1 MFNTFLT
8 ADWENL
14 VMANYEV
21 DPVVLAPYLPNGVE
35 LDEYEG
41 KAFVSL
47 VGFMFKK
54 TKLFGVPIPF
64 FGSFE
69 EINLRFYV
77 KRKDGNKIKK
87 GVVFINETV
96 PFTLVALLA
105 NNLYK
110 EHYISIP
117 TKHAIAYAAT
127 KKIKYQ
133 WKMKN
138 HWNSIVVESEIQ
150 KNKIEPTSV
159 EEFIFERYFGFTKID
174 KYTTQEY
181 RIRHPKWQVN
191 KILEA
196 DISCDFGNMYGAA
209 FENLSASKPVSV
221 IIAEGSNVA
230 VDWKRDRF

>member
-8 ADWENL
+8 ANWENL

-21 DPVVLAPYLPNGVE
+21 DPVVLTPYLPNGVE
-35 LDEYEG
+35 LDVYDG

-96 PFTLVALLA
+96 PFKLVALLA
-105 NNLYK
+105 NKLYK

-117 TKHAIAYAAT
+117 TKHTIENGT
-127 KKIKYQ
+127 IKKIK
-133 WKMKN
+133 
-138 HWNSIVVESEIQ
+138 
-150 KNKIEPTSV
+150 
-159 EEFIFERYFGFTKID
+159 
-174 KYTTQEY
+174 
-181 RIRHPKWQVN
+181 
-191 KILEA
+191 
-196 DISCDFGNMYGAA
+196 
-209 FENLSASKPVSV
+209 
-221 IIAEGSNVA
+221 
-230 VDWKRDRF
+230 

>member
-1 MFNTFLT
+1 
-8 ADWENL
+8 
-14 VMANYEV
+14 
-21 DPVVLAPYLPNGVE
+21 
-35 LDEYEG
+35 
-41 KAFVSL
+41 
-47 VGFMFKK
+47 MFKK
-54 TKLFGVPIPF
+54 TKLFGVSIPF

-96 PFTLVALLA
+96 PFKLVALLA
-105 NNLYK
+105 NKLYK

-117 TKHAIAYAAT
+117 TKHAIEYGT
-127 KKIKYQ
+127 IKKIKYQ
-133 WKMKN
+133 WKMN
-138 HWNSIVVESEIQ
+138 DYWNSIVIESEIQ
-150 KNKIEPTSV
+150 KNKIEHTSM

-174 KYTTQEY
+174 KNTTQEY

-196 DISCDFGNMYGAA
+196 NISCDFGNMYGAA
-209 FENLSASKPVSV
+209 FENLSASKPDSV

>member
-8 ADWENL
+8 AHWENL

-35 LDEYEG
+35 LDVYEG

-47 VGFMFKK
+47 VGFMFNK

-77 KRKDGNKIKK
+77 KRRDGNKIKK

-96 PFTLVALLA
+96 PFKLVALLA
-105 NNLYK
+105 NKLYK

-117 TKHAIAYAAT
+117 TKHAIECGAT
-127 KKIKYQ
+127 KKINYQ
-133 WKMKN
+133 WKMN
-138 HWNSIVVESEIQ
+138 DHWNSIVIESEIQ
-150 KNKIEPTSV
+150 KNKIEHASV

-174 KYTTQEY
+174 EYTTQEY

-196 DISCDFGNMYGAA
+196 DISCNFGNMYGIA
-209 FENLSASKPVSV
+209 FENLTTKKPDSV
-221 IIAEGSNVA
+221 IIAEGSNIA
-230 VDWKRDRF
+230 VNWKRDRF